1 MNSTY
6 FQREQLQE
14 KGKVLW
20 FTGLSGSGK
29 STIAI
34 HLAHI
39 FTNNGILCKVLDGD
53 TLRTGLNSNLG
64 FSDEDRS
71 ENIRRTAEVAKM
83 FSEMG
88 VTVIVAFIT
97 PTQAM
102 RSLARNICNESFVEI
117 YINSSLE
124 VCEKRDTKGLYAK
137 ARTGAIKNFTGIS
150 SPYEVPT
157 NSDIEINTE
166 GEDINICLDK
176 LMDSLIKQYMIIC
189 IKEAG

>member
-1 MNSTY
+1 MNSIS

-34 HLAHI
+34 HLERI
-39 FTNNGILCKVLDGD
+39 FTINGILCKILDGD

-64 FSDEDRS
+64 FSDEDRT

-83 FSEMG
+83 FSDIG
-88 VTVIVAFIT
+88 ITVMVAFIT
-97 PTQAM
+97 PTQLM
-102 RSLARNICNESFVEI
+102 RNLARHICNESFIEI
-117 YINSSLE
+117 YINASLE
-124 VCEKRDTKGLYAK
+124 VCEKRDIKGLYAK

-166 GEDINICLDK
+166 GEGIDICLDK
-176 LMDSLIKQYMIIC
+176 LMDSLTKQYMKIF
-189 IKEAG
+189 IKEVG

>member
-1 MNSTY
+1 MNSTS
-6 FQREQLQE
+6 FQRKLFQE

-39 FTNNGILCKVLDGD
+39 FNVNGILCKILDGD

-64 FSDEDRS
+64 FSDADRT
-71 ENIRRTAEVAKM
+71 ENIRRTAEVAKI
-83 FSEMG
+83 FSDMG
-88 VTVIVAFIT
+88 ITVIVAFIT
-97 PTQAM
+97 PTQLM
-102 RSLARNICNESFVEI
+102 RNLARHICNESFIEI
-117 YINSSLE
+117 YINSSIE
-124 VCEKRDTKGLYAK
+124 VCEKRDVKGLYAK

-150 SPYEVPT
+150 SPYEIPT
-157 NSDIEINTE
+157 GSDIEINTE
-166 GEDINICLDK
+166 GEGIDICLDK
-176 LMDSLIKQYMIIC
+176 LMDFLTKQDMKIY